1 MISWSYYGERSW
13 TYLFG
18 EKYTLVYKLIFI
30 SFTVMATVVSA
41 TNMLNFSDLLVLS
54 MALPNLIGLYVL
66 QGDVKEN
73 LDAYLAKWKDG
84 ELDRE
89 AIRKK

>member
-30 SFTVMATVVSA
+30 SFTVMASVTSA
-41 TNMLNFSDLLVLS
+41 SAMLEFSDLLILT
-54 MALPNLIGLYVL
+54 MALPNIIGLYML
-66 QGDVKEN
+66 QGDVKAN
-73 LDAYLAKWKDG
+73 LNAYMAKWRNG
-84 ELDRE
+84 ELDAE
-89 AIRKK
+89 AIRE